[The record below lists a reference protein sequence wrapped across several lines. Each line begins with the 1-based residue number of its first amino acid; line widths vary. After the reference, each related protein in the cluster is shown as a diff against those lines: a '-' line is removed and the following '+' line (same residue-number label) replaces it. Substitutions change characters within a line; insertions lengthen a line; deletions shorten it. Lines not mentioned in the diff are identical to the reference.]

1 MRFEGPN
8 FESQDRDATGDR
20 NSVTKIFMKKK
31 AVFIVGNGL
40 SIDLLDR
47 SSLEKTACDLRNF
60 FKHGDRVPVP
70 PQLVETNFLSQKY
83 LPYLWEAGARPNTS
97 KEDSDEIFESLVS
110 LASIAKNYRH
120 LDFPSFNKC
129 FYPYQDLLYFIR
141 YKMIYYNRLAEDK
154 IDYENWPWIKFIK
167 DLSVDHSIT
176 IINYNYDIWLEQA
189 LTINK
194 IPFYRAPIEKRK
206 DAGQLEVIKPHGSID
221 QKQQL
226 RILKE
231 INFPLKGLIID
242 NQSNITEIIPQGN
255 LDEIVQQVD
264 LIPPMGSSNDGRV
277 DTFCNWSN
285 AAHEAALT
293 ACKNALHVVFAGL
306 SYYFP
311 DRAELNDLFRHL
323 PGQVKFDLINPKP
336 SKVLVNILKTL
347 YADYHYFKS
356 IDELT

>member
-1 MRFEGPN
+1 MSF
-8 FESQDRDATGDR
+8 Q
-20 NSVTKIFMKKK
+20 NSNPGIETPSPKYLWKKK
-31 AVFIVGNGL
+31 TVFIVGNGL
-40 SIDLLDR
+40 SIDLLNR
-47 SSLEKTACDLRNF
+47 SSLNKNAWDLSNF
-60 FKHGDRVPVP
+60 FKHGDLVPVP
-70 PQLVETNFLSQKY
+70 PQLVKTNFLSQKY

-97 KEDSDEIFESLVS
+97 KEDSDEIFERLVS
-110 LASIAKNYRH
+110 LASIALNYRH
-120 LDFPSFNKC
+120 LNFPSMYQCLN
-129 FYPYQDLLYFIR
+129 PYQDLLYFIR
-141 YKMIYYNRLAEDK
+141 YKMIYYKRLAEGR

-194 IPFYRAPIEKRK
+194 IPFHRAPIEKRK
-206 DAGQLEVIKPHGSID
+206 DAGELEVIKPHGSID

-226 RILKE
+226 SISKVM
-231 INFPLKGLIID
+231 NFPLKNLIIE
-242 NQSNITEIIPQGN
+242 NQSNITEIIPQEN
-255 LDEIVQQVD
+255 LDEIVHQVD
-264 LIPPMGSSNDGRV
+264 LIPPMGTSNDGRV

-323 PGQVKFDLINPKP
+323 PGQVKFDLIDPKP

-347 YADYHYFKS
+347 YADYHDFKS
-356 IDELT
+356 IDDLT